1 MEAFVAQTVKCL
13 PTMRQTWV
21 CSPGLGRSP
30 GEGNGNPLQ
39 YSCLE
44 NSMDGGAWWAT
55 VHGVAKSRTRLS
67 DFTPLC
73 FMDSYQTFLLYT
85 FPKFSR
91 QSLSSLWLDVIMWV
105 ILANE
110 LWTRHHSHHFL
121 TGAFNCWCETS
132 PEIFFSCCCI
142 NISNDSS
149 SMILVLK
156 VRITWVRALCS
167 TVMDK

>member
-1 MEAFVAQTVKCL
+1 MDAFVAQTVKCL

-21 CSPGLGRSP
+21 RSPGLGRSP

-39 YSCLE
+39 CSCLE
-44 NSMDGGAWWAT
+44 NSMDGGAWWST

-67 DFTPLC
+67 DFTSLC

-91 QSLSSLWLDVIMWV
+91 QSLSSLWLDVIMWL

-110 LWTRHHSHHFL
+110 LWTDV
-121 TGAFNCWCETS
+121 TVITS
-132 PEIFFSCCCI
+132 SLEHLIAGVRPPQRSFSPAVL
-142 NISNDSS
+142 SVFQ
-149 SMILVLK
+149 MIALPWSLSLK
-156 VRITWVRALCS
+156 WG
-167 TVMDK
+167 